1 MEVMSASEKTGDNLL
16 FETKPSDR
24 ERGRD
29 NEKSKQHDVVT
40 VGLKDQSG
48 DISSESPK
56 VYITAPPEV
65 AEVMTCKVVDGL
77 SSLMVSG
84 SEELVSSVIR
94 IEITNHNECPFS
106 PLIVA
111 LPFQA
116 SYRGNYREITVKVVD
131 LEQRVSYVTPTS
143 TEGVYGGQR
152 GSYAVVRVY
161 SLGVFAVLSRLRME
175 TFTVPKSGL
184 SLKLS
189 MDSRICL
196 DYLTGCFT
204 VPVIAQVT
212 VQPVDAAVLSSI
224 KSKNDSYHAVLTSSP
239 LLYLSQPSA
248 LKLRRPFTLILPCPP
263 NSDKKKAEEETDR
276 CALASGTLSHQR
288 FRVDGALVKSPKD
301 RKEQLAV
308 LGQIENH
315 WQVLDKVNVRNL
327 QNGLVSFEVTEN
339 HNRLIVLRLQSSVKS
354 SLLASLVEELEEAV
368 RIFSVTIL
376 VHRDPLDP
384 SSVVVVTLPSRDLSW
399 ESSELQ
405 ALAYCGPPETSSEIF
420 MREGEQLLLRFSG
433 NITCNDNQGTD
444 SHIITFHNQRRNR
457 LYLRLKEVDPFGNYS
472 SPHYKGAA
480 SLFRIT
486 KGHLVWNGDTSALP
500 KDFPLEHIVC
510 RLPLTLPKGART
522 VCRPVSARVMQHSQ
536 PDSLSDELLS
546 WLCDELT
553 EDDAA
558 LLVVSLRLRRSAVQ
572 IARLRAPHNLSQQV
586 FHILTA
592 WRRGLPSSSPK
603 CPTLAHCLT
612 LSGRP
617 DLAKKLLLR
626 EPADHKIEQR
636 KPGET

>member
-1 MEVMSASEKTGDNLL
+1 MNDES
-16 FETKPSDR
+16 R
-24 ERGRD
+24 RD
-29 NEKSKQHDVVT
+29 NEKTKQYDMVT

-48 DISSESPK
+48 DSSSESPK
-56 VYITAPPEV
+56 VYITAPQEV

-77 SSLMVSG
+77 SSFMVSG

-94 IEITNHNECPFS
+94 IDITNHNECPFS
-106 PLIVA
+106 PLTVA
-111 LPFQA
+111 VPFQA

-131 LEQRVSYVTPTS
+131 LEQRVSYLTPTS

-196 DYLTGCFT
+196 DYLTGSFT

-224 KSKNDSYHAVLTSSP
+224 KSKNDSYRAVLTSSP
-239 LLYLSQPSA
+239 LLYLRQPSA
-248 LKLRRPFTLILPCPP
+248 LKLRRPFTLILPCPSI
-263 NSDKKKAEEETDR
+263 SDKKRAGEETDL
-276 CALASGTLSHQR
+276 CAFAHQQL
-288 FRVDGALVKSPKD
+288 RVDGALVKSPKD
-301 RKEQLAV
+301 PKEQLAV
-308 LGQIENH
+308 MGWIENH
-315 WQVLDKVNVRNL
+315 WKVLDKVNVRNL

-339 HNRLIVLRLQSSVKS
+339 HDRLIVLRLQSSLKS
-354 SLLASLVEELEEAV
+354 SLLASLVEELEEGV

-376 VHRDPLDP
+376 VHRDPMDP
-384 SSVVVVTLPSRDLSW
+384 RSVVVATLPSRDLSW

-405 ALAYCGPPETSSEIF
+405 ALAYCGPPETSSEIS
-420 MREGEQLLLRFSG
+420 MREGEQLLPRFSG

-472 SPHYKGAA
+472 SPHYKGVA

-500 KDFPLEHIVC
+500 KDFPLEELVC
-510 RLPLTLPKGART
+510 RLPLTLPKGVRT
-522 VCRPVSARVMQHSQ
+522 VCRPVSGRVMQHSQ

-572 IARLRAPHNLSQQV
+572 IARLRAPHHLSQQM

-612 LSGRP
+612 LAGRP
-617 DLAKKLLLR
+617 DLAEKLPLW